1 MKTKTEF
8 FVQMKEDFQYVVGNE
23 IDIMDENSYFFVLL
37 ALQQM
42 GYNLK
47 DILAFQELQEFL

>member
-1 MKTKTEF
+1 MKNKTEYF
-8 FVQMKEDFQYVVGNE
+8 TQMKEDYEYIVSNE
-23 IDIMDENSYFFVLL
+23 TDNSDPNSYFFVLL
-37 ALQQM
+37 SLQNM